1 MESFIKSS
9 KNDSNQ
15 IPILEKVG
23 FDSNHRVPNRDS
35 DSALL
40 FVQKCKNFK
49 RGKRN
54 FSLLA
59 YEAEDRL
66 WSTKCKEPNKASE
79 WPSSFVWKRLP
90 RN

>member
-35 DSALL
+35 DSALQWNNKIQGQIDG
-40 FVQKCKNFK
+40 FNFFK
-49 RGKRN
+49 IEEAHSLDFPDQ
-54 FSLLA
+54 FS
-59 YEAEDRL
+59 D
-66 WSTKCKEPNKASE
+66 
-79 WPSSFVWKRLP
+79 
-90 RN
+90 